1 MFGQLEEEKQRWH
14 KPSFWITLLPWESQS
29 ITYSTYMQMCLI
41 APGII
46 RVLAIPLESGF
57 NKKYKASVKKR
68 NFHKQVFFRNTLAVS
83 FSEDQDLDFNR
94 KILHVE
100 VFMCHNPWRGDLTKY
115 FVKIEKAHNLIGGWE
130 NSRHLHIYEMDK

>member
-1 MFGQLEEEKQRWH
+1 MKQSLSSVSGFVSRRVVFGQLEEEKQWWH

-29 ITYSTYMQMCLI
+29 IPYSTYMQMCLI

-68 NFHKQVFFRNTLAVS
+68 NFHKQIFFRNTLAVPS
-83 FSEDQDLDFNR
+83 LR
-94 KILHVE
+94 TRIL
-100 VFMCHNPWRGDLTKY
+100 T
-115 FVKIEKAHNLIGGWE
+115 LIGRFYTLRYLCVIIPGGV
-130 NSRHLHIYEMDK
+130 I